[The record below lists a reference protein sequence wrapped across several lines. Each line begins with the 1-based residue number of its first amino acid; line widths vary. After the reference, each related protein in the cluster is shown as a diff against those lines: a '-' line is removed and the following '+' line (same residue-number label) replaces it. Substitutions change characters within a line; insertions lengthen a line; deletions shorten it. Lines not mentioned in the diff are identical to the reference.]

1 MARRRPINKS
11 EPDNEALLRQLDRL
25 ARLLDER
32 FVIPGT
38 NVRAGLDAL
47 IGLIPGVGDLV
58 TGGLSIYILLQA
70 RRFKLPWHVQARM
83 LANIGV
89 DVLVGSVPIFGDVF
103 DVAFR
108 SNRRNMNLLR
118 RHLAGRQA
126 RPSRR

>member
-1 MARRRPINKS
+1 MDKS
-11 EPDNEALLRQLDRL
+11 ESDNEALLRQLDRL

-47 IGLIPGVGDLV
+47 IGLIPGIGDLV

-70 RRFKLPWHVQARM
+70 RRFKLPWHVQTRM
-83 LANIGV
+83 LANIGL
-89 DVLVGSVPIFGDVF
+89 DVLVGSVPILGDVF

-108 SNRRNMNLLR
+108 SNRRNVSLLR
-118 RHLAGRQA
+118 QHLA
-126 RPSRR
+126 RRRK